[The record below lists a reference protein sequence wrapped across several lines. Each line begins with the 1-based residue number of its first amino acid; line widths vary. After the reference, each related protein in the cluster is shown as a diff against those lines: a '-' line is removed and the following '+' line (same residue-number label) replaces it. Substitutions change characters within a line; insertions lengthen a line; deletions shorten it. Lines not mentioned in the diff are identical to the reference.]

1 MEIVSLILIEN
12 VTIFW
17 IGRVDL
23 GILTENTLEFR
34 GFFNAIRAVII

>member
-1 MEIVSLILIEN
+1 MTEN

-17 IGRVDL
+17 MGRVNL
-23 GILTENTLEFR
+23 GILTENMLKFR